1 MNDIYHLVLL
11 GTRLPQLAL
20 GALMARW
27 GQKVLI
33 IDQHKEENSTNAKR
47 KQGYI
52 FRKRPAPLFGLDS
65 AGLLRQFLD
74 EIGIGRVLV
83 QRSYP
88 RNPASYQVVL
98 PRSRINVT
106 TNREHLLDELFRE
119 FPERIDTFR
128 NLYSE
133 WDLLARNWYDSYP
146 DLDSFIEKRHLIA
159 GVSARARNRMNARR
173 TESMAESLRQ
183 NGGAGKFLSVQN
195 HFLGSYPQ
203 DGAPGALA
211 ASLVHSIGR
220 RGTFEEPTGSS
231 SLTSLLATRFQ
242 EFGGKIEYGVTIKNI
257 TILPRSG
264 VEIILDGDE
273 KRKAKCLVTT
283 SGIAEG
289 LKAISG
295 IFNKEKVSPSN
306 PLVPVRFYLGIKDSL
321 VPVGMEDNLLYM
333 PQRDDV
339 LPGKGG
345 YYLALSPK
353 GSEMAPEGM
362 RAMTVTILTEPSKLS
377 EIAQAPGSD
386 LKRELINALEAV
398 IPFINKGLK
407 YVGSDMSD
415 SEKGMVPRPL
425 GGGTVAWSPGLV
437 GKTNVQF
444 LSRKRI
450 GIISPTPWELGIEGE
465 VISALT
471 AAVALRKLVGSK

>member
-1 MNDIYHLVLL
+1 MKDTYHLILL

-20 GALMARW
+20 GTLMARW
-27 GQKVLI
+27 GHKVLI
-33 IDQHKEENSTNAKR
+33 IDQRREKDSTTVKR

-52 FRKRPAPLFGLDS
+52 FSKRPAPLFGLHS
-65 AGLLRQFLD
+65 AGLLRHFLD
-74 EIGIGRVLV
+74 EIGIGRVLI
-83 QRSYP
+83 QKSYP
-88 RNPASYQVVL
+88 ANPVSYQVVL
-98 PRSRINVT
+98 PRSRINIT
-106 TNREHLLDELFRE
+106 ASREQLFDELFRE

-128 NLYSE
+128 KLYSE
-133 WDLLARNWYDSYP
+133 WDLLARNWHDSYP
-146 DLDSFIEKRHLIA
+146 DLDSFVEKRHLIA
-159 GVSARARNRMNARR
+159 GFTTRVRNRMNASR
-173 TESMAESLRQ
+173 TESMAKSLRQ

-195 HFLGSYPQ
+195 HFLGSYPL
-203 DGAPGALA
+203 DGAPEALA
-211 ASLVHSIGR
+211 ASLIHSIGR
-220 RGTFEEPTGSS
+220 RGTFEESTGSS

-242 EFGGKIEYGVTIKNI
+242 EFGGKIEYGVAIKKINI
-257 TILPRSG
+257 LSRSS
-264 VEIILDGDE
+264 VEVLLDGDE
-273 KRKAKCLVTT
+273 KRQAKCLVTT
-283 SGIAEG
+283 TGIADG
-289 LKAISG
+289 LKAISE
-295 IFNKEKVSPSN
+295 IFNKRKVSPSN

-333 PQRDDV
+333 PEKDDV

-353 GSEMAPEGM
+353 DSEMAPEGM
-362 RAMTVTILTEPSKLS
+362 RAMTVTILTEPARLS
-377 EIAQAPGSD
+377 ELAQAPGSD
-386 LKRELINALEAV
+386 LKRELISALEAV
-398 IPFINKGLK
+398 IPFINKGLTF
-407 YVGSDMSD
+407 VGSDMSD

-450 GIISPTPWELGIEGE
+450 ALISPTPWELGIEGE

>member
-1 MNDIYHLVLL
+1 MKNIYHLILL

-20 GALMARW
+20 GTLMARW
-27 GQKVLI
+27 GHKVLI
-33 IDQHKEENSTNAKR
+33 IDQHKEENFTATKR

-52 FRKRPAPLFGLDS
+52 FSKRPAPLFGLHS
-65 AGLLRQFLD
+65 AGLLRHFLD
-74 EIGIGRVLV
+74 EIGIGRVLI
-83 QRSYP
+83 QKSHP
-88 RNPASYQVVL
+88 SNPVSYQVVL

-106 TNREHLLDELFRE
+106 ASREQLFDELFRE
-119 FPERIDTFR
+119 FPDRIDTFR
-128 NLYSE
+128 KLYSE
-133 WDLLARNWYDSYP
+133 WDLLARNWHDSYP
-146 DLDSFIEKRHLIA
+146 DLDSFVEKRHLIA
-159 GVSARARNRMNARR
+159 GFSARARNRMNASR
-173 TESMAESLRQ
+173 TESMAKSLRQ

-195 HFLGSYPQ
+195 HFLGSYPL
-203 DGAPGALA
+203 DGAPEALA
-211 ASLVHSIGR
+211 ASLIHSIGR

-257 TILPRSG
+257 NILSRSS
-264 VEIILDGDE
+264 VEVILDGDE
-273 KRKAKCLVTT
+273 KRQAKCLVTT
-283 SGIAEG
+283 SGIADG
-289 LKAISG
+289 LKAISET
-295 IFNKEKVSPSN
+295 FNKRKVSPSN

-333 PQRDDV
+333 PEKDDV

-353 GSEMAPEGM
+353 DSEMAPEGM
-362 RAMTVTILTEPSKLS
+362 RAMTVTILTEPARLP
-377 EIAQAPGSD
+377 ELAQAPGSD
-386 LKRELINALEAV
+386 LKRELINALEAM
-398 IPFINKGLK
+398 IPFINKGLTF
-407 YVGSDMSD
+407 VGSDMSD

-450 GIISPTPWELGIEGE
+450 ALISPTPWELGVEGE

>member
-1 MNDIYHLVLL
+1 MKDIYHLVLL

-20 GALMARW
+20 GTLMARW

-33 IDQHKEENSTNAKR
+33 IDQHKEANFTADKR
-47 KQGYI
+47 KRGYI
-52 FRKRPAPLFGLDS
+52 FSKRPAPLFGLDS
-65 AGLLRQFLD
+65 AGLLRHFLD

-83 QRSYP
+83 QRFYP
-88 RNPASYQVVL
+88 RNQVSYQVVL

-106 TNREHLLDELFRE
+106 TSREHLFDELFRE
-119 FPERIDTFR
+119 FPESIDSLR
-128 NLYSE
+128 NLYNE
-133 WDLLARNWYDSYP
+133 WDLLARNWHDSYP
-146 DLDSFIEKRHLIA
+146 DLDSFVEKRHLIA
-159 GVSARARNRMNARR
+159 GAAARARNRMNASR
-173 TESMAESLRQ
+173 TKSMAESLRL
-183 NGGAGKFLSVQN
+183 NEGAGKFLSVQN
-195 HFLGSYPQ
+195 HFLGSYPL
-203 DGAPGALA
+203 DGSPEALA
-211 ASLVHSIGR
+211 TSLIHCIGR

-242 EFGGKIEYGVTIKNI
+242 EFGGKIEHGVTIKNI
-257 TILPRSG
+257 NIMPRAG
-264 VEIILDGDE
+264 VEIILDNDE
-273 KRKAKCLVTT
+273 KRMGKCLVTT

-289 LKAISG
+289 LKTISD
-295 IFNKEKVSPSN
+295 IFNKGKVSPPN

-321 VPVGMEDNLLYM
+321 VPVGMENNLLYI
-333 PQRDDV
+333 PERDDV

-345 YYLALSPK
+345 YYLTLSPK
-353 GSEMAPEGM
+353 NSEMAPEGM
-362 RAMTVTILTEPSKLS
+362 RAMTVTILTEPTMLS
-377 EIAQAPGSD
+377 ELAQAPGSD
-386 LKRELINALEAV
+386 LRSELINALEAV
-398 IPFINKGLK
+398 IPFINKGLTF
-407 YVGSDMSD
+407 VGSDMSD

-471 AAVALRKLVGSK
+471 AAVALRKFVGSK